1 MRHKKQGKKLNRN
14 SGKRR
19 ALFKN
24 LIEALII
31 HEQIKTTEAK
41 AKAIKRLVA
50 KLITKAKEGSLHA
63 RRQILAFLPNKIAA
77 NKLVDDI
84 AIRFNKRAGGF
95 TRFVRLGKRRG
106 DDAMMV
112 KIELVEK
119 RKKEIKESK
128 AVRDKKSDGRKATL
142 RTQKKN

>member
-77 NKLVDDI
+77 NKLVD
-84 AIRFNKRAGGF
+84 
-95 TRFVRLGKRRG
+95 
-106 DDAMMV
+106 
-112 KIELVEK
+112 
-119 RKKEIKESK
+119 
-128 AVRDKKSDGRKATL
+128 
-142 RTQKKN
+142 

>member
-1 MRHKKQGKKLNRN
+1 
-14 SGKRR
+14 
-19 ALFKN
+19 
-24 LIEALII
+24 
-31 HEQIKTTEAK
+31 TTEAK

-128 AVRDKKSDGRKATL
+128 AVRDKKSDGRKATQ
-142 RTQKKN
+142 RTQK